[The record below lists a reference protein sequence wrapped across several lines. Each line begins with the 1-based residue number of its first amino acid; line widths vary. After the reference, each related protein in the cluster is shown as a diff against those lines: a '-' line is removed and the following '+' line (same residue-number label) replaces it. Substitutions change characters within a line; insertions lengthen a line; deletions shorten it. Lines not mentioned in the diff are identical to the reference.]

1 MELGLLRPVFNLRSS
16 KGSPE
21 NTRSKLVHTLE
32 TRPPFVL
39 FFPNWSVISHR
50 AFSSP
55 HSLRGVCMGDAQGRR
70 CPGQDTKMSGP

>member
-21 NTRSKLVHTLE
+21 NTGSKLVHTLE

-39 FFPNWSVISHR
+39 LFSKLVCHFPQSFFLSTFPEGCVY
-50 AFSSP
+50 
-55 HSLRGVCMGDAQGRR
+55 G
-70 CPGQDTKMSGP
+70 